1 MGSPALA
8 AWLAHIGFWILL
20 GLAVGSE
27 EVTPRGTA
35 MFVGV
40 WLAGVLGLPRISW
53 WTGPFVTSYVAVVDI
68 VLVFIVFKGDV
79 RLT

>member
-1 MGSPALA
+1 MGSPGLA
-8 AWLAHIGFWILL
+8 AWIAQIAFWTLLAL
-20 GLAVGSE
+20 GVWTE
-27 EVTPRGTA
+27 EVTPRGA
-35 MFVGV
+35 ALFVGV